1 MKKKIL
7 ILSGDPNSINSE
19 IIFKIWKKINNNL
32 KKRIYIISNYELL
45 KSQFVKLGLKC
56 KLEKFDNLKNLNQ
69 NSNLKI
75 IDVNLNFR
83 NPFKVSRIEA
93 SRYIINSLNLGH
105 KMALRND
112 VSGLINCAIS
122 KNLLGKKKIGVTEF
136 LAKKC
141 KISNNSEVMLIKN
154 KKFAVSPITT
164 HIDLADVSKMLEIK
178 LIVKK
183 VTLINKWFKEKYK
196 KKPKIGM
203 LGLNPHNA
211 ELRKDSQ
218 ESIIIKP
225 AISQLKKFK
234 TNIEGPLVADTVFIK
249 DYKKY
254 DIIIGM
260 YHDQVLIPF
269 KTLFKFDA
277 INITLGLNYLRTS
290 PDHGVAVD
298 LIGKNKADELSLLK
312 CINFVDKFGK

>member
-32 KKRIYIISNYELL
+32 KKRIYIISNYKLL
-45 KSQFVKLGLKC
+45 KSQFEKLGLKC
-56 KLEKFDNLKNLNQ
+56 KLEKFDNLKNLSQ

-75 IDVNLNFR
+75 IDISLNFR
-83 NPFKVSRIEA
+83 NPFKVSHIEA
-93 SRYIINSLNLGH
+93 SRYTIESLNLGH
-105 KMALRND
+105 KMALRDD

-122 KNLLGKKKIGVTEF
+122 KSLLGKKKIGVTEF
-136 LAKKC
+136 LADKC
-141 KISNNSEVMLIKN
+141 KITNNSEVMLIKN

-164 HIDLADVSKMLEIK
+164 HIDIADVSKKLEIK

-183 VTLINKWFKEKYK
+183 VNLINKWFKERYK
-196 KKPKIGM
+196 RKPKIGM

-211 ELRKDSQ
+211 ELRINSQ
-218 ESIIIKP
+218 ESKIIKP
-225 AISQLKKFK
+225 AISKLKKLK
-234 TNIEGPLVADTVFIK
+234 INIKGPLVADTVFIK

-269 KTLFKFDA
+269 KALFKFDA